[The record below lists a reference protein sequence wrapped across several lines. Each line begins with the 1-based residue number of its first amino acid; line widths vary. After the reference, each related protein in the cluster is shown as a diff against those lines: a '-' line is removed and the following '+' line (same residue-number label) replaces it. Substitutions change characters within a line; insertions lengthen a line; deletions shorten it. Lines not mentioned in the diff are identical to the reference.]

1 MQIHVHLTLVSGEHT
16 DDRARQDH
24 HQLGCPGMA
33 HGQWHAHTVCALYT
47 ACRALPHAKPILKP
61 QRTLCRGNWHGP
73 DAVMD
78 TEVVHT
84 IMGHHAGHGGYDCD
98 AGYSNWEHG
107 WPQP

>member
-1 MQIHVHLTLVSGEHT
+1 
-16 DDRARQDH
+16 
-24 HQLGCPGMA
+24 
-33 HGQWHAHTVCALYT
+33 
-47 ACRALPHAKPILKP
+47 
-61 QRTLCRGNWHGP
+61 
-73 DAVMD
+73 MD